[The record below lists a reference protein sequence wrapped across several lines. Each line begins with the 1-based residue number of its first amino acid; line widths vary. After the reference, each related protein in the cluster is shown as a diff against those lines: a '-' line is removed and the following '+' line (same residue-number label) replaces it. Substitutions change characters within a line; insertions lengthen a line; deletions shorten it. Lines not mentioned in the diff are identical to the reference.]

1 MHKALKY
8 SLILF
13 LTFTYS
19 FADSQ
24 KLTLKELKEIYKKDG
39 ISKAEYEFAKKNLS
53 SEDEKKKIQG
63 KKYFS
68 INTKKDKNRGKELQK
83 KLKVKLINKENEPE
97 EDITQKKIEEL
108 GEIVKLDSSYY
119 PKKMQK
125 AFLGCNNSFK
135 CVGQKAGTYLYKAF
149 NRSQRYNQ
157 QHPGSIIKAMAMFE
171 VFYAQKLYSTKE
183 NLERYKSDD
192 YKKKKIKNLSGLLK
206 KLKFNE
212 GILKKAGIESAKQKD
227 EKEIR
232 SLFSI
237 NKGRKGM
244 REALGM
250 SLDTPTD
257 EAIKKFWLLGEF
269 LDLGVP
275 QKNEKVD
282 PELEERQK
290 LLDDYKFQIANL
302 KKKLQNDKEDK
313 EKKTN

>member
-1 MHKALKY
+1 MYNTFKY

-13 LTFTYS
+13 LSVTYAY
-19 FADSQ
+19 ADSQ
-24 KLTLKELKEIYKKDG
+24 KITLKELEEIYKKDG

-68 INTKKDKNRGKELQK
+68 INTKKDKNREKELEK
-83 KLKVKLINKENEPE
+83 KLKIKLINKETEPK

-108 GEIVKLDSSYY
+108 GEIVKLDSNYY
-119 PKKMQK
+119 PKTMQK
-125 AFLGCNNSFK
+125 AFKGCNNSFK

-192 YKKKKIKNLSGLLK
+192 YKKKKKMNLSGLLK

-212 GILKKAGIESAKQKD
+212 GILKKAGIQSAKQKD

-250 SLDTPTD
+250 SLDTPID

>member
-1 MHKALKY
+1 MNNDTIFALLIGILLLQFIAYFMCQFALKR
-8 SLILF
+8 
-13 LTFTYS
+13 LTEKQQSTMYGVS
-19 FADSQ
+19 HVWGSI
-24 KLTLKELKEIYKKDG
+24 KELRDEMNG
-39 ISKAEYEFAKKNLS
+39 AKMPLPLPLPPLDFPN
-53 SEDEKKKIQG
+53 
-63 KKYFS
+63 
-68 INTKKDKNRGKELQK
+68 
-83 KLKVKLINKENEPE
+83 
-97 EDITQKKIEEL
+97 IEEL
-108 GEIVKLDSSYY
+108 GEIVKLDSNYY
-119 PKKMQK
+119 PKTMQK
-125 AFLGCNNSFK
+125 AFKGCNNSFK

-171 VFYAQKLYSTKE
+171 VFYAQKLYSTKD
-183 NLERYKSDD
+183 NIERYKSDD
-192 YKKKKIKNLSGLLK
+192 YKKKKKKNLGSLFK

-212 GILKKAGIESAKQKD
+212 GLLKKAGIQSAKQKD

-237 NKGRKGM
+237 NKGRKSM

-302 KKKLQNDKEDK
+302 KKKLQNDKEEK

>member
-1 MHKALKY
+1 MHNVFKY
-8 SLILF
+8 CLILF
-13 LTFTYS
+13 LTVTYAY
-19 FADSQ
+19 ADSQ
-24 KLTLKELKEIYKKDG
+24 KITLKELEEIYKKDG